1 MSKLWVGRAGGEI
14 NEAAESF
21 NASIGFD
28 KRFLKEDVSGSIAHA
43 AMLGKQGIISDDDA
57 GAIIDALVSILD
69 DVQKGVLSVDESA
82 EDVHTFVE
90 GELIKRI
97 GDAGKKLH
105 TARSRNDQVAL
116 DMKLFARGEC
126 DAISE
131 KLLTLVDALADK
143 AEEYKGAVMSGYT
156 HMQRAQPVTFGHH
169 LAAYCYMFL
178 RDVDRLADA
187 RKRLNLSPI
196 GSAAL
201 AGTTFPTDRAYE
213 AEALGF
219 DGVVENSMDGVSDR
233 DYVVEISACLALVM
247 THLSRLSEE
256 IVLWSSW
263 EFGYVALSDDFT
275 TGSSIMPQKKNPD
288 IAELARGKTGRVYGD
303 LVSILTVLK
312 SLPLAYNKDMQEDK
326 EGFFDAVDTV
336 KACLDVYAPMIRG
349 MIARTDKMEQA
360 AKEGYI
366 NATDLADY
374 LTKKGVPFREAYK
387 IVGEIVRDAAAK
399 GVTLEEIPLTEY
411 KTKHAL
417 FDEDLYHEIS
427 LAVCVNKRTSEGGTA
442 VSSVEK
448 QILSIRE
455 KVKQA
460 RGE

>member
-1 MSKLWVGRAGGEI
+1 MSKLWAGRASGKI

-21 NASIGFD
+21 NASISFD
-28 KRFLKEDVSGSIAHA
+28 KRLITEDVKGSIAHA
-43 AMLGKQGIISDDDA
+43 AMLGKQGIIGEKDSDLIIEGLA
-57 GAIIDALVSILD
+57 GILD
-69 DVQKGVLSVDESA
+69 DLSSGALEVDMTA

-90 GELIKRI
+90 QTLTARI

-116 DMKLFARGEC
+116 DMKLYARSAAE
-126 DAISE
+126 DILSAL
-131 KLLTLVDALADK
+131 KTLVVALTDK
-143 AEEYKGAVMSGYT
+143 AEQYKGAVMSGYT
-156 HMQRAQPVTFGHH
+156 HLQRAQPVTFGHH
-169 LAAYCYMFL
+169 LAAYAYMFL
-178 RDVDRLADA
+178 RDMDRLTDA

-201 AGTTFPTDRAYE
+201 AGTTFPTDRKFE
-213 AEALGF
+213 AASLGF

-233 DYVVEISACLALVM
+233 DYVVELSADLALVM
-247 THLSRLSEE
+247 THVSRLSEE
-256 IVLWSSW
+256 IVLWSSF
-263 EFGYVALSDDFT
+263 EFGYITLSDDFT

-336 KACLDVYAPMIRG
+336 KACLGVFAPMIDG
-349 MIARTDKMEQA
+349 ITAKTDRMAQA

-374 LTKKGVPFREAYK
+374 LAKKGVPFREAYK
-387 IVGEIVRDAAAK
+387 LVGEIVRDATAK
-399 GVTLEEIPLTEY
+399 GVTLEEIPLEEY
-411 KTKHAL
+411 KKRSPA
-417 FDEDLYHEIS
+417 FDADLYEEIS
-427 LAVCVNKRTSEGGTA
+427 LETCVAKRTSEGGTA

-448 QILSIRE
+448 QLASIRG
-455 KVKQA
+455 KLAKYL
-460 RGE
+460 

>member
-1 MSKLWVGRAGGEI
+1 MAKLWAGRASGEI

-21 NASIGFD
+21 NASISFD
-28 KRFLKEDVSGSIAHA
+28 KRLIGEDIKGSVAHA
-43 AMLGKQGIISDDDA
+43 AMLGKQGIISEEESA
-57 GAIIDALVSILD
+57 AIIAGLGGILD
-69 DVQKGVLSVDESA
+69 DVLSGALPVDETA

-90 GELIKRI
+90 QTLIARI
-97 GDAGKKLH
+97 GEVGKKLH

-116 DMKLFARGEC
+116 DMKLYARAATEE
-126 DAISE
+126 ISAGL
-131 KLLTLVDALADK
+131 KTLVTALADK
-143 AEEYKGAVMSGYT
+143 AEQYKGAVMSGYT
-156 HMQRAQPVTFGHH
+156 HLQRAQPVTFGHH

-178 RDVDRLADA
+178 RDLDRLKDA
-187 RKRLNLSPI
+187 WKRLNLSPI

-201 AGTTFPTDRAYE
+201 AGTTFPIDRGFE
-213 AEALGF
+213 AASLGF

-233 DYVVEISACLALVM
+233 DYVVELSADLALVM

-263 EFGYVALSDDFT
+263 EFGYITLSDDFT

-326 EGFFDAVDTV
+326 ESFFDAVDTV
-336 KACLDVYAPMIRG
+336 KACLSVYPPMIAG
-349 MIARTDKMEQA
+349 ITARADRMAKA

-374 LTKKGVPFREAYK
+374 LAKKGVPFREAYRM
-387 IVGEIVRDAAAK
+387 VGQIVRDATKK
-399 GVTLEEIPLTEY
+399 GVTLEDIPLEEY
-411 KTKHAL
+411 KAISPV
-417 FDEDLYHEIS
+417 FDADLYEEIS
-427 LAVCVNKRTSEGGTA
+427 LETCVNKRTSEGGTA

-448 QILSIRE
+448 QIDSIRA
-455 KVKQA
+455 KLLS
-460 RGE
+460 

>member
-1 MSKLWVGRAGGEI
+1 MSKLWAGRACGDI

-21 NASIGFD
+21 NASIKFD
-28 KRFLKEDVSGSIAHA
+28 KRLIKEDVCGSVVHA
-43 AMLGKQGIISDDDA
+43 MMLAKQGIISEEE
-57 GAIIDALVSILD
+57 GKTIVDALGGILD
-69 DVQKGVLSVDESA
+69 DVACGKLAVDETA

-90 GELIKRI
+90 QTLIARI
-97 GDAGKKLH
+97 GDVGKKLH

-116 DMKLFARGEC
+116 DMKLFARKAAE
-126 DAISE
+126 DVTQ
-131 KLLTLVDALADK
+131 KLLSLVATLADK

-156 HMQRAQPVTFGHH
+156 HLQRAQPVTFGHH

-178 RDVDRLADA
+178 RDADRLKDA
-187 RKRLNLSPI
+187 KARLNLSPI
-196 GSAAL
+196 GCAAL

-213 AEALGF
+213 AAQLGF

-233 DYVVEISACLALVM
+233 DYVVELSADLALIM

-263 EFGYVALSDDFT
+263 EFKYIVLSDDFT

-303 LVSILTVLK
+303 LFSILTVLK

-336 KACLDVYAPMIRG
+336 SACLDVFVPMVNGIV
-349 MIARTDKMEQA
+349 ALTDNMEKA
-360 AKEGYI
+360 AKQGYI

-374 LTKKGVPFREAYK
+374 LAKKGVPFREAYK
-387 IVGEIVRDAAAK
+387 MVGEIVKEAVEK
-399 GVTLEEIPLTEY
+399 GVTLEEIPLSDYQKKSAAFE
-411 KTKHAL
+411 ADL
-417 FDEDLYHEIS
+417 FDAIDL
-427 LAVCVNKRTSEGGTA
+427 ATCVNKRTSEGGTA

-448 QILSIRE
+448 QLSSIRAKIKSFE
-455 KVKQA
+455 K
-460 RGE
+460 

>member
-1 MSKLWVGRAGGEI
+1 MSKLWAGRASGEI

-21 NASIGFD
+21 NASISFD
-28 KRFLKEDVSGSIAHA
+28 SRLISEDIKGSIAHA
-43 AMLGKQGIISDDDA
+43 AMLGKQGIIPMKDA
-57 GAIIDALVSILD
+57 DLIIEGLASILD
-69 DVQKGVLSVDESA
+69 DVLSGALSIDLTA

-90 GELIKRI
+90 QTLIARI

-116 DMKLFARGEC
+116 DMKLFARGAVEEIVY
-126 DAISE
+126 D
-131 KLLTLVDALADK
+131 LQTLVTALTDK

-156 HMQRAQPVTFGHH
+156 HLQRAQPVTFGHH
-169 LAAYCYMFL
+169 LAAYAYMFL
-178 RDVDRLADA
+178 RDMDRLKDA
-187 RKRLNLSPI
+187 SKRLNLSPI

-201 AGTTFPTDRAYE
+201 AGTTYPTDRKYE
-213 AEALGF
+213 ATALGF

-233 DYVVEISACLALVM
+233 DYVVELSADFALVM

-263 EFGYVALSDDFT
+263 EFGYVKLSDDFT

-336 KACLDVYAPMIRG
+336 KACLEVYAPMIKG
-349 MIARTDKMEQA
+349 MTARPDRMLRA

-374 LTKKGVPFREAYK
+374 LAKKGVPFREAYK
-387 IVGEIVRDAAAK
+387 LVGEIVESASK
-399 GVTLEEIPLTEY
+399 QGVTLDEIPLESY
-411 KTKHAL
+411 KAHSPV
-417 FDEDLYHEIS
+417 FDADLYEAIS
-427 LAVCVNKRTSEGGTA
+427 LETCVAKRTSEGGTA

-448 QILSIRE
+448 QLASIRT
-455 KVKQA
+455 KLA
-460 RGE
+460 AY

>member
-1 MSKLWVGRAGGEI
+1 MAKLWAGRADGKI
-14 NEAAESF
+14 NAAAESF
-21 NASIGFD
+21 NASITFD
-28 KRFLKEDVSGSIAHA
+28 RRLIREDIRGSVAHA
-43 AMLGKQGIISDDDA
+43 SMLAKQGILSHADKDA
-57 GAIIDALVSILD
+57 ILGGLGGILAD
-69 DVQKGVLSVDESA
+69 ILSGVLDVDEKA

-90 GELIKRI
+90 QTLIARI
-97 GDAGKKLH
+97 GDAGKRLH

-116 DMKLFARGEC
+116 DMKLYARGVC
-126 DAISE
+126 DE
-131 KLLTLVDALADK
+131 VTRKLLTLVIALTDK

-156 HMQRAQPVTFGHH
+156 HLQRAQPITFGHH
-169 LAAYCYMFL
+169 LAAYAYMFL
-178 RDVDRLADA
+178 RDADRLKDA

-201 AGTTFPTDRAYE
+201 AGTTFPTDRRYE

-233 DYVVEISACLALVM
+233 DYVVELSADFALIM

-263 EFGYVALSDDFT
+263 EFKYVALSDDFT

-288 IAELARGKTGRVYGD
+288 IAELARGKSGRVYGD
-303 LVSILTVLK
+303 LISILTVLK

-326 EGFFDAVDTV
+326 ESFFDAADTV
-336 KACLDVYAPMIRG
+336 SACLEVFAPMIRE
-349 MIARTDKMEQA
+349 MKALPENMLKA

-374 LTKKGVPFREAYK
+374 LAKKGIPFREAYK
-387 IVGEIVRDAAAK
+387 IVGEIVRDAVK
-399 GVTLEEIPLTEY
+399 EGVTLEEIPLDAYRKKCPAFE
-411 KTKHAL
+411 
-417 FDEDLYHEIS
+417 EDLYQEIA
-427 LAVCVNKRTSEGGTA
+427 LETCVNKRTSEGGTA

-448 QILSIRE
+448 QIASIR
-455 KVKQA
+455 KQIEA
-460 RGE
+460 LRE

>member
-1 MSKLWVGRAGGEI
+1 MSKLWAGRASGKI

-21 NASIGFD
+21 NASISFD
-28 KRFLKEDVSGSIAHA
+28 KRLITEDIKGSIAHA
-43 AMLGKQGIISDDDA
+43 AMLGKQR
-57 GAIIDALVSILD
+57 IIDEKDADLIIEGLAGILD
-69 DVQKGVLSVDESA
+69 DLSSGMLEVDPTA

-90 GELIKRI
+90 QTLIARI

-116 DMKLFARGEC
+116 DMKLYARSAAEEITFGL
-126 DAISE
+126 
-131 KLLTLVDALADK
+131 KTLVAALADK

-156 HMQRAQPVTFGHH
+156 HLQRAQPVTFGHH

-178 RDVDRLADA
+178 RDMDRLKDA
-187 RKRLNLSPI
+187 AKRLNLSPI

-201 AGTTFPTDRAYE
+201 AGTTFPTDREFE
-213 AEALGF
+213 AETLGF

-233 DYVVEISACLALVM
+233 DYVVELSADLALVM

-256 IVLWSSW
+256 IVLWSSF
-263 EFGYVALSDDFT
+263 EFGYIALSDDFT

-336 KACLDVYAPMIRG
+336 KACLGVFAPMIAG
-349 MIARTDKMEQA
+349 ITAKTDRMAQA

-374 LTKKGVPFREAYK
+374 LAKKGVPFREAYK
-387 IVGEIVRDAAAK
+387 LVGEIVRDATAK
-399 GVTLEEIPLTEY
+399 GVTLEEIPLEEY
-411 KTKHAL
+411 KQRSPV
-417 FDEDLYHEIS
+417 FDADLYEEIS
-427 LAVCVNKRTSEGGTA
+427 LETCVSKRTSEGGTA

-448 QILSIRE
+448 QLTSIRN
-455 KVKQA
+455 KLNKY
-460 RGE
+460 

>member
-1 MSKLWVGRAGGEI
+1 MSKLWAGRASGKI

-21 NASIGFD
+21 NASISFD
-28 KRFLKEDVSGSIAHA
+28 KRLIKEDVKGSIAHA
-43 AMLGKQGIISDDDA
+43 AMLGKQGIISEKESDLIIEGLAGIMDDLSS
-57 GAIIDALVSILD
+57 GALE
-69 DVQKGVLSVDESA
+69 VDPTA

-90 GELIKRI
+90 QTLIAKI

-116 DMKLFARGEC
+116 DMKLYARGAAEEIVF
-126 DAISE
+126 AL
-131 KLLTLVDALADK
+131 KTLVAALADK

-156 HMQRAQPVTFGHH
+156 HLQRAQPVTFGHH
-169 LAAYCYMFL
+169 LAAYAYMFL
-178 RDVDRLADA
+178 RDMDRIKDA
-187 RKRLNLSPI
+187 AKRLNLSPI

-201 AGTTFPTDRAYE
+201 AGTTFPTDRRFE
-213 AEALGF
+213 AASLGF

-233 DYVVEISACLALVM
+233 DYVVELSADLALVM

-256 IVLWSSW
+256 IVLWSSF
-263 EFGYVALSDDFT
+263 EFGYITLSDDFT

-336 KACLDVYAPMIRG
+336 KACLEVYAPMIKG
-349 MIARTDKMEQA
+349 MTARPDRMLRA

-374 LTKKGVPFREAYK
+374 LAKKGVPFREAYK
-387 IVGEIVRDAAAK
+387 LVGEIVESASK
-399 GVTLEEIPLTEY
+399 QGVTLDEIPLESY
-411 KTKHAL
+411 KAHSPV
-417 FDEDLYHEIS
+417 FDADLYEAIS
-427 LAVCVNKRTSEGGTA
+427 LETCVAKRTSEGGTA

-448 QILSIRE
+448 QLASIRT
-455 KVKQA
+455 KLA
-460 RGE
+460 AY

>member
-1 MSKLWVGRAGGEI
+1 MSKLWAGRASGKI

-21 NASIGFD
+21 NASISFD
-28 KRFLKEDVSGSIAHA
+28 KRLITEDVKGSIAHA
-43 AMLGKQGIISDDDA
+43 AMLGKQGIIPQKDSDMIIEGLA
-57 GAIIDALVSILD
+57 GILD
-69 DVQKGVLSVDESA
+69 DLSSGALEVDMTA

-90 GELIKRI
+90 QALIARI

-116 DMKLFARGEC
+116 DMKLYARNAAEE
-126 DAISE
+126 IVYSL
-131 KLLTLVDALADK
+131 KTLVAALADK
-143 AEEYKGAVMSGYT
+143 AEAYKGAVMSGYT
-156 HMQRAQPVTFGHH
+156 HLQRAQPVTFGHH

-178 RDVDRLADA
+178 RDMDRIKDA
-187 RKRLNLSPI
+187 TKRLNLSPI

-201 AGTTFPTDRAYE
+201 AGTTFPTDRKFE
-213 AEALGF
+213 ASTLGF

-233 DYVVEISACLALVM
+233 DYVVELSADLALVM

-256 IVLWSSW
+256 IVLWSSF
-263 EFGYVALSDDFT
+263 EFGYITLSDDFT

-336 KACLDVYAPMIRG
+336 KACLGVCAPMIAG
-349 MIARTDKMEQA
+349 ITAKTDRMAQA

-374 LTKKGVPFREAYK
+374 LAKKGVPFREAYK
-387 IVGEIVRDAAAK
+387 LVGEIVRDATAK
-399 GVTLEEIPLTEY
+399 GVTLEEIPLEEY
-411 KTKHAL
+411 KKRSPA
-417 FDEDLYHEIS
+417 FDTDLYEEIS
-427 LAVCVNKRTSEGGTA
+427 LETCVAKRTSEGGTA

-448 QILSIRE
+448 QLVSIRA
-455 KVKQA
+455 KLNKY
-460 RGE
+460 

>member
-1 MSKLWVGRAGGEI
+1 MSKLWAGRASGEI

-21 NASIGFD
+21 NASISFD
-28 KRFLKEDVSGSIAHA
+28 SRLISEDIKGSIAHA
-43 AMLGKQGIISDDDA
+43 AMLGKQGIIPMKDA
-57 GAIIDALVSILD
+57 DLIIEGLASILD
-69 DVQKGVLSVDESA
+69 DVLSGALSIDLTA

-90 GELIKRI
+90 QTLIARI

-116 DMKLFARGEC
+116 DMKLFARGAVEEIVY
-126 DAISE
+126 DL
-131 KLLTLVDALADK
+131 KTLVTALTDK

-156 HMQRAQPVTFGHH
+156 HLQRAQPVTFGHH
-169 LAAYCYMFL
+169 LAAYAYMFL
-178 RDVDRLADA
+178 RDMDRLKDA
-187 RKRLNLSPI
+187 SKRLNLSPI

-201 AGTTFPTDRAYE
+201 AGTTYPTDRKYE
-213 AEALGF
+213 ATALGF

-233 DYVVEISACLALVM
+233 DYVVELSADFALVM

-256 IVLWSSW
+256 LVLWSSW
-263 EFGYVALSDDFT
+263 EFGYVKLSDDFT

-336 KACLDVYAPMIRG
+336 KACLEVYAPMIKG
-349 MIARTDKMEQA
+349 MTARPDRMLRA

-374 LTKKGVPFREAYK
+374 LAKKGVPFREAYK
-387 IVGEIVRDAAAK
+387 LVGEIVESASK
-399 GVTLEEIPLTEY
+399 QGVTLDEIPLESY
-411 KTKHAL
+411 KAHSPV
-417 FDEDLYHEIS
+417 FDADLYEAIS
-427 LAVCVNKRTSEGGTA
+427 LETCVAKRTSEGGTA

-448 QILSIRE
+448 QLASIRT
-455 KVKQA
+455 KLA
-460 RGE
+460 AY

>member
-1 MSKLWVGRAGGEI
+1 MSKLWAGRASGEI

-21 NASIGFD
+21 NASISFD
-28 KRFLKEDVSGSIAHA
+28 SRLISEDIKGSIAHA
-43 AMLGKQGIISDDDA
+43 AMLGKQGIIPMKDA
-57 GAIIDALVSILD
+57 DLIIEGLAGILD
-69 DVQKGVLSVDESA
+69 DVLSGALPIDPTA

-90 GELIKRI
+90 QTLIARI

-105 TARSRNDQVAL
+105 TARSRNDQIAL
-116 DMKLFARGEC
+116 DMKLFARGAVEEIVY
-126 DAISE
+126 DL
-131 KLLTLVDALADK
+131 KTLVTALTDK
-143 AEEYKGAVMSGYT
+143 AEAYKGAVMSGYT
-156 HMQRAQPVTFGHH
+156 HLQRAQPVTFGHH
-169 LAAYCYMFL
+169 LAAYAYMFL
-178 RDVDRLADA
+178 RDMDRLKDA
-187 RKRLNLSPI
+187 AKRLNLSPI

-201 AGTTFPTDRAYE
+201 AGTTYPTDRKYE
-213 AEALGF
+213 ATALGF
-219 DGVVENSMDGVSDR
+219 DGVAENSMDGVSDR
-233 DYVVEISACLALVM
+233 DYVVELSADFALVM

-263 EFGYVALSDDFT
+263 EFGYVKLSDDFT

-336 KACLDVYAPMIRG
+336 KACLEVYAPMIRG
-349 MIARTDKMEQA
+349 MTARPDRMLRA

-374 LTKKGVPFREAYK
+374 LAKKGVPFREAYK
-387 IVGEIVRDAAAK
+387 LVGEIVESASK
-399 GVTLEEIPLTEY
+399 QGVTLDEIPLESY
-411 KTKHAL
+411 KAHSPV
-417 FDEDLYHEIS
+417 FDADLYEAIS
-427 LAVCVNKRTSEGGTA
+427 LETCVAKRTSEGGTA

-448 QILSIRE
+448 QLASIRT
-455 KVKQA
+455 KLA
-460 RGE
+460 AY

>member
-1 MSKLWVGRAGGEI
+1 MSKLWAGRASGEI

-21 NASIGFD
+21 NASISFD
-28 KRFLKEDVSGSIAHA
+28 SRLISEDIKGSIAHA
-43 AMLGKQGIISDDDA
+43 AMLGKQGIIPMKDA
-57 GAIIDALVSILD
+57 DLIIEGLAGILD
-69 DVQKGVLSVDESA
+69 DVLSGALPIDLTA

-90 GELIKRI
+90 QTLIARI

-116 DMKLFARGEC
+116 DMKLFARGAVEEIVY
-126 DAISE
+126 DL
-131 KLLTLVDALADK
+131 KTLVIALTDK

-156 HMQRAQPVTFGHH
+156 HLQRAQPVTFGHH
-169 LAAYCYMFL
+169 LAAYAYMFL
-178 RDVDRLADA
+178 RDMDRLKDA
-187 RKRLNLSPI
+187 SKRLNLSPI

-201 AGTTFPTDRAYE
+201 AGTTYPTDRKYE
-213 AEALGF
+213 ATALGF

-233 DYVVEISACLALVM
+233 DYVVELSADFALVM

-256 IVLWSSW
+256 LVLWSSW
-263 EFGYVALSDDFT
+263 EFGYVKLSDDFT

-336 KACLDVYAPMIRG
+336 KACLEVYAPMIKG
-349 MIARTDKMEQA
+349 MTARPDRMLRA

-374 LTKKGVPFREAYK
+374 LAKKGVPFREAYK
-387 IVGEIVRDAAAK
+387 LVGEIVESASK
-399 GVTLEEIPLTEY
+399 QGVTLDEIPLESY
-411 KTKHAL
+411 KAHSPV
-417 FDEDLYHEIS
+417 FDADLYEAIS
-427 LAVCVNKRTSEGGTA
+427 LETCVAKRTSEGGTA

-448 QILSIRE
+448 QLASIRT
-455 KVKQA
+455 KLA
-460 RGE
+460 AY

>member
-1 MSKLWVGRAGGEI
+1 MSKLWAGRASGEI

-28 KRFLKEDVSGSIAHA
+28 KRFLKEDIAGSIAHA
-43 AMLGKQGIISDDDA
+43 SMLGRQGIISPEDA
-57 GAIIDALVSILD
+57 ERIIAGLGGILED
-69 DVQKGVLSVDESA
+69 IAKGVLQVDESA

-90 GELIKRI
+90 NTLIARI
-97 GDAGKKLH
+97 GEAGKKLH

-126 DAISE
+126 DAITERLS
-131 KLLTLVDALADK
+131 KLVAALADK

-156 HMQRAQPVTFGHH
+156 HLQRAQPVTFGHH

-178 RDVDRLADA
+178 RDIDRIKDA

-201 AGTTFPTDRAYE
+201 AGTTFPTDRKWE

-219 DGVVENSMDGVSDR
+219 DGVTENSMDGVSDR
-233 DYVVEISACLALVM
+233 DYVVELSACLALIM

-326 EGFFDAVDTV
+326 ESFFDAVDTV
-336 KACLDVYAPMIRG
+336 KACLEVYPPMIKG
-349 MIARTDKMEQA
+349 MVARTDKMEQA
-360 AKEGYI
+360 AKKGYI

-374 LTKKGVPFREAYK
+374 LAKKGVPFREAYK
-387 IVGEIVRDAAAK
+387 IVGEIVHDAVKK
-399 GVTLEEIPLTEY
+399 GVTLEEIPLSEY
-411 KTKHAL
+411 QMKSPL
-417 FDEDLYHEIS
+417 FGEDLYEEIS
-427 LAVCVNKRTSEGGTA
+427 LSVCVNKRTSEGGTA

-448 QILSIRE
+448 QLASIRN
-455 KVKQA
+455 KLTSA
-460 RGE
+460 R

>member
-1 MSKLWVGRAGGEI
+1 MSKLWAGRASGKI

-21 NASIGFD
+21 NASISFD
-28 KRFLKEDVSGSIAHA
+28 KRLINEDVKGSIAHA
-43 AMLGKQGIISDDDA
+43 AMLGKQGILSEKETDEIISGLAD
-57 GAIIDALVSILD
+57 ILD
-69 DVQKGVLSVDESA
+69 DLASGVLEVDMTA

-90 GELIKRI
+90 QTLIARI

-116 DMKLFARGEC
+116 DMKLYARNAAEE
-126 DAISE
+126 ISYAL
-131 KLLTLVDALADK
+131 KTLVAALADK

-156 HMQRAQPVTFGHH
+156 HLQRAQPVTFGHH

-178 RDVDRLADA
+178 RDIDRLKDA
-187 RKRLNLSPI
+187 VKRLNLSPI

-201 AGTTFPTDRAYE
+201 AGTTFPTDRKYE
-213 AEALGF
+213 ATALGF

-233 DYVVEISACLALVM
+233 DYVVELSADLALVM

-256 IVLWSSW
+256 IVLWSSF
-263 EFGYVALSDDFT
+263 EFGYVILSDDFT

-336 KACLDVYAPMIRG
+336 KACLEVYAPMIKG
-349 MIARTDKMEQA
+349 MTARTDRMAQA

-374 LTKKGVPFREAYK
+374 LAKKGVPFREAYK
-387 IVGEIVRDAAAK
+387 LVGEIVRDATKK
-399 GVTLEEIPLTEY
+399 GVTLEEIPLEEY
-411 KTKHAL
+411 KAL
-417 FDEDLYHEIS
+417 SPVFDADLYEEIS
-427 LAVCVNKRTSEGGTA
+427 LETCVSKRTSEGGTA

-448 QILSIRE
+448 QLASIRA
-455 KVKQA
+455 KL
-460 RGE
+460 GS

>member
-1 MSKLWVGRAGGEI
+1 MSKLWAGRASGKI

-21 NASIGFD
+21 NASISFD
-28 KRFLKEDVSGSIAHA
+28 KRLITEDVKGSIAHA
-43 AMLGKQGIISDDDA
+43 AMLGKQGIIPQKDSDMIIEGLA
-57 GAIIDALVSILD
+57 GILD
-69 DVQKGVLSVDESA
+69 DLSSGALEVDPTA

-90 GELIKRI
+90 QALIARI

-116 DMKLFARGEC
+116 DMKLYARNAAEE
-126 DAISE
+126 IVYSL
-131 KLLTLVDALADK
+131 KTLVAALADK

-156 HMQRAQPVTFGHH
+156 HLQRAQPVTFGHH

-178 RDVDRLADA
+178 RDMDRIKDA
-187 RKRLNLSPI
+187 IKRLNLSPI

-201 AGTTFPTDRAYE
+201 AGTTFPTDRKFE
-213 AEALGF
+213 ASTLGF

-233 DYVVEISACLALVM
+233 DYVVELSADLALVM

-256 IVLWSSW
+256 IVLWSSF
-263 EFGYVALSDDFT
+263 EFGYITLSDDFT

-288 IAELARGKTGRVYGD
+288 IAELTRGKTGRVYGD

-336 KACLDVYAPMIRG
+336 KACLGVFAPMIEGITAKTER
-349 MIARTDKMEQA
+349 MAQA

-374 LTKKGVPFREAYK
+374 LAKKGVPFREAYK
-387 IVGEIVRDAAAK
+387 IVGEIVRDATAK
-399 GVTLEEIPLTEY
+399 GVTLEEIPLEEY
-411 KTKHAL
+411 KKRSPA
-417 FDEDLYHEIS
+417 FDADLYEEIS
-427 LAVCVNKRTSEGGTA
+427 LETCVAKRTSEGGTA
-442 VSSVEK
+442 ISSVEK
-448 QILSIRE
+448 QLASIRA
-455 KVKQA
+455 KLNKY
-460 RGE
+460 